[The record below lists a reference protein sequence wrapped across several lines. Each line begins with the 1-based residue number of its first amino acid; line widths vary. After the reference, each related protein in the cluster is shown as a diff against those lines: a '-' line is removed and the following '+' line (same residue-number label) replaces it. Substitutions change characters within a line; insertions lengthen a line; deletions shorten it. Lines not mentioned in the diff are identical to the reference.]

1 MEFSINRNAFLTE
14 LNAVQRAISTKTA
27 IEILTGLKL
36 DLTDEGLTL
45 TGSNADIT
53 IQTQLPVTAPNADLT
68 ITSTGSIVLPARFF
82 SEIVKKLPEETMK
95 IVVNDHY
102 QATITSGSASF
113 TINGLDAVNYPH
125 LPEIDTAEQLTIA
138 GDVLKQII
146 SQTVIAVSKQE
157 SRPMLTGIHVTIH
170 NGELLAVA
178 TDSHRLSQRKITL
191 IDAPEVDYDII
202 VPGDALRE
210 LSRMISDDDEQL
222 HLRVAENQILFTWGT
237 TAFYSRLLDGMYP
250 ETSRLIPQDSST
262 QVEFNAGVLLQA
274 IDRASLLSHAGQNN
288 VVKLELDT
296 NAQRATLSGNSP
308 EVGNV
313 EEELQFSS
321 LSGEGIAISFNPDYM
336 KDALRS
342 FGQATVKLAFTQPLR
357 PFTLVPSDDQGDFIQ
372 LITPVRTM

>member
-1 MEFSINRNAFLTE
+1 MEFSVNRNAFLAK
-14 LNAVQRAISTKTA
+14 LNDVQRAISTKTA

-36 DLTDEGLTL
+36 DLTDDGLTL

-53 IQTQLPVTAPNADLT
+53 IQTQLPVTASTADLT
-68 ITSTGSIVLPARFF
+68 IESTGSIVLPARFF
-82 SEIVKKLPEETMK
+82 SEIVKKLPEKTMK
-95 IVVNDHY
+95 VTVNDHY

-146 SQTVIAVSKQE
+146 SQTVIAVSRQE

-191 IDAPEVDYDII
+191 TDAPEVDYDII
-202 VPGDALRE
+202 VPGDAFRE
-210 LSRMISDDDEQL
+210 LSRMIDDNEQL

-274 IDRASLLSHAGQNN
+274 IERASLLSHAGQNN

-296 NAQRATLSGNSP
+296 DSQRATLSGNSP

-342 FGQATVKLAFTQPLR
+342 FGQATIKLAFTQPLR

-372 LITPVRTM
+372 LITPVRTV

>member
-1 MEFSINRNAFLTE
+1 MEFSVNRNAFLAK
-14 LNAVQRAISTKTA
+14 LNDVQRAISTKTA

-36 DLTDEGLTL
+36 DLTDDGLTL

-53 IQTQLPVTAPNADLT
+53 IQTQLPVTASSADLT
-68 ITSTGSIVLPARFF
+68 FESTGSIVLPARFF
-82 SEIVKKLPEETMK
+82 SEIVKKLPEKTMK
-95 IVVNDHY
+95 VTVNDHY

-146 SQTVIAVSKQE
+146 SQTVIAVSRQE

-191 IDAPEVDYDII
+191 TDAPEVDYDII
-202 VPGDALRE
+202 VPGDAFRE
-210 LSRMISDDDEQL
+210 LSRMIDDNEQL

-274 IDRASLLSHAGQNN
+274 IERASLLSHAGQNN

-296 NAQRATLSGNSP
+296 DAQRATLSGNSP

-342 FGQATVKLAFTQPLR
+342 FGQATIKLAFTQPLR

-372 LITPVRTM
+372 LITPVRTV

>member
-1 MEFSINRNAFLTE
+1 MEFSVNRNAFLTE

-68 ITSTGSIVLPARFF
+68 IESQGSIVLPARFF
-82 SEIVKKLPEETMK
+82 SEIVKKLPEKTMK
-95 IVVNDHY
+95 VTVNDHY

-138 GDVLKQII
+138 GEVLKQII

-191 IDAPEVDYDII
+191 TDAPEVDYDII

-274 IDRASLLSHAGQNN
+274 IERASLLSHAGQNN

-296 NAQRATLSGNSP
+296 SAQRATLSGNSP

-342 FGQATVKLAFTQPLR
+342 FGQATIKLAFTQPLR

-372 LITPVRTM
+372 LITPVRTV

>member
-1 MEFSINRNAFLTE
+1 MEFSVNRNAFLAK
-14 LNAVQRAISTKTA
+14 LNDVQRAISTKTA

-36 DLTDEGLTL
+36 DLTDDGLTL

-53 IQTQLPVTAPNADLT
+53 IQTQLPVTASTADLT
-68 ITSTGSIVLPARFF
+68 IESTGSIVLPARFF
-82 SEIVKKLPEETMK
+82 SEIVKKLPEKTMK
-95 IVVNDHY
+95 VTVNDHY

-146 SQTVIAVSKQE
+146 SQTVIAVSRQE

-191 IDAPEVDYDII
+191 TDAPEVDYDII
-202 VPGDALRE
+202 VPGDAFRE
-210 LSRMISDDDEQL
+210 LSRMIDDNEQL

-274 IDRASLLSHAGQNN
+274 IERASLLSHAGQNN
-288 VVKLELDT
+288 VVKLELDID
-296 NAQRATLSGNSP
+296 AQRATLSGNSP

-342 FGQATVKLAFTQPLR
+342 FGQATIKLAFTQPLR

-372 LITPVRTM
+372 LITPVRTV

>member
-1 MEFSINRNAFLTE
+1 MEFSVNRNAFLAK
-14 LNAVQRAISTKTA
+14 LNDVQRAISTKTA

-36 DLTDEGLTL
+36 DLTDDGLTL

-53 IQTQLPVTAPNADLT
+53 IQTQLPVTASTADLT
-68 ITSTGSIVLPARFF
+68 IESTGSIVLPARFF
-82 SEIVKKLPEETMK
+82 SEIVKKLPEKTMK
-95 IVVNDHY
+95 VTVNDHY
-102 QATITSGSASF
+102 QTTITSGSASF

-146 SQTVIAVSKQE
+146 SQTVIAVSRQE

-191 IDAPEVDYDII
+191 TDAPEVDYDII
-202 VPGDALRE
+202 VPGDAFRE
-210 LSRMISDDDEQL
+210 LSRMIDDNEQL

-274 IDRASLLSHAGQNN
+274 IERASLLSHAGQNN

-296 NAQRATLSGNSP
+296 DAQRATLSGNSP

-342 FGQATVKLAFTQPLR
+342 FGQATIKLAFTQPLR

-372 LITPVRTM
+372 LITPVRTV

>member
-1 MEFSINRNAFLTE
+1 MEFSVNRNVFLAK
-14 LNAVQRAISTKTA
+14 LNDVQRAISTKTA

-36 DLTDEGLTL
+36 DLTDDGLTL

-53 IQTQLPVTAPNADLT
+53 IQTQLSVTASTADLT
-68 ITSTGSIVLPARFF
+68 IESTGSIVLPARFF
-82 SEIVKKLPEETMK
+82 SEIVKKLPEKTMK
-95 IVVNDHY
+95 VTVNDHY

-125 LPEIDTAEQLTIA
+125 LPEIDTAEQLTIT

-146 SQTVIAVSKQE
+146 SQTVIAVSRQE

-191 IDAPEVDYDII
+191 TDAPEVDYDII
-202 VPGDALRE
+202 VPGDAFRE
-210 LSRMISDDDEQL
+210 LSRMIDDNEQL

-274 IDRASLLSHAGQNN
+274 IERASLLSHAGQNN

-296 NAQRATLSGNSP
+296 DAQRATLSGNSP

-342 FGQATVKLAFTQPLR
+342 FGQATIKLAFTQPLR

-372 LITPVRTM
+372 LITPVRTV

>member
-1 MEFSINRNAFLTE
+1 MEFSVNRNAFLAK
-14 LNAVQRAISTKTA
+14 LNDVQRAISTKTA

-36 DLTDEGLTL
+36 DLTDDGLTL

-53 IQTQLPVTAPNADLT
+53 IQTQLPVTASTADLT
-68 ITSTGSIVLPARFF
+68 IESTGSIVLPARFF
-82 SEIVKKLPEETMK
+82 SEIVKKLPEKTMK
-95 IVVNDHY
+95 VTVNDHY

-191 IDAPEVDYDII
+191 TDAPEVDYDII
-202 VPGDALRE
+202 VPGDAFRE
-210 LSRMISDDDEQL
+210 LSRMIDDNEQL

-274 IDRASLLSHAGQNN
+274 IERASLLSHAGQNN

-296 NAQRATLSGNSP
+296 DAQRATLSGNSP

-342 FGQATVKLAFTQPLR
+342 FGQATIKLAFTQPLR

-372 LITPVRTM
+372 LITPVRTV

>member
-1 MEFSINRNAFLTE
+1 M
-14 LNAVQRAISTKTA
+14 K
-27 IEILTGLKL
+27 
-36 DLTDEGLTL
+36 
-45 TGSNADIT
+45 
-53 IQTQLPVTAPNADLT
+53 VT
-68 ITSTGSIVLPARFF
+68 
-82 SEIVKKLPEETMK
+82 
-95 IVVNDHY
+95 VNDHY

-146 SQTVIAVSKQE
+146 SQTVIAVSRQE

-191 IDAPEVDYDII
+191 TDAPEVDYDII
-202 VPGDALRE
+202 VPGDAFRE
-210 LSRMISDDDEQL
+210 LSRMIDDNEQL

-274 IDRASLLSHAGQNN
+274 IERASLLSHAGQNN
-288 VVKLELDT
+288 VVKLELDAD
-296 NAQRATLSGNSP
+296 AQRATLSGNSP

-342 FGQATVKLAFTQPLR
+342 FGQATIKLAFTQPLR

-372 LITPVRTM
+372 LITPVRTV

>member
-1 MEFSINRNAFLTE
+1 MEFSVNRNVFLAK
-14 LNAVQRAISTKTA
+14 LNDVQRTISTKTA

-36 DLTDEGLTL
+36 DLTVDGLTL

-53 IQTQLPVTAPNADLT
+53 IQTQLPVTASTADLT
-68 ITSTGSIVLPARFF
+68 IESTGSIVLPARFF
-82 SEIVKKLPEETMK
+82 SEIVKKLPEKTMK
-95 IVVNDHY
+95 VTVNDHY

-125 LPEIDTAEQLTIA
+125 LPEIDTAEQLTIT

-146 SQTVIAVSKQE
+146 SQTVIAVSRQE

-191 IDAPEVDYDII
+191 TDAPEVDYDII
-202 VPGDALRE
+202 VPGDAFRE
-210 LSRMISDDDEQL
+210 LSRMIDDNEQL

-274 IDRASLLSHAGQNN
+274 IERASLLSHAGQNN

-296 NAQRATLSGNSP
+296 DAQRATLSGNSP

-342 FGQATVKLAFTQPLR
+342 FGQATIKLAFTQPLR

-372 LITPVRTM
+372 LITPVRTV

>member
-1 MEFSINRNAFLTE
+1 MEFSVNRNAFLAK
-14 LNAVQRAISTKTA
+14 LNDVQRVISTKTA

-36 DLTDEGLTL
+36 DLTDDGLTL
-45 TGSNADIT
+45 IGSNADIT
-53 IQTQLPVTAPNADLT
+53 IQTQLPVTASTADLT
-68 ITSTGSIVLPARFF
+68 IESTGSIVLPARFF
-82 SEIVKKLPEETMK
+82 SEIVKKLPEKTMK
-95 IVVNDHY
+95 VTVNDRY

-146 SQTVIAVSKQE
+146 SQTVIAVSRQE

-191 IDAPEVDYDII
+191 TDAPEVDYDII
-202 VPGDALRE
+202 VPGDAFRE
-210 LSRMISDDDEQL
+210 LSRMVDDNEQL

-274 IDRASLLSHAGQNN
+274 IERASLLSHAGQNN

-296 NAQRATLSGNSP
+296 DAQRATLSGNSP

-342 FGQATVKLAFTQPLR
+342 FGRATIKLAFTQPLR

-372 LITPVRTM
+372 LITPVRTV

>member
-1 MEFSINRNAFLTE
+1 MEFSVNRNAFLAK
-14 LNAVQRAISTKTA
+14 LNDVQRAISTKTA

-36 DLTDEGLTL
+36 DLTDDGLTL

-53 IQTQLPVTAPNADLT
+53 IQTQLPVTASTADLT
-68 ITSTGSIVLPARFF
+68 IESTGSIVLPARFF
-82 SEIVKKLPEETMK
+82 NEIVKKLPEKTMK
-95 IVVNDHY
+95 VTVNDHY

-125 LPEIDTAEQLTIA
+125 LPEIDTAEQLTIV

-146 SQTVIAVSKQE
+146 SQTVIAVSRQE

-191 IDAPEVDYDII
+191 TDAPKVDYDII
-202 VPGDALRE
+202 VPGDAFRE
-210 LSRMISDDDEQL
+210 LSRMIDDNEQL

-274 IDRASLLSHAGQNN
+274 IERASLLSHAGQNN

-296 NAQRATLSGNSP
+296 DAQRATLSGNSP

-342 FGQATVKLAFTQPLR
+342 FGQATIKLAFTQPLR

-372 LITPVRTM
+372 LITPVRTV

>member
-1 MEFSINRNAFLTE
+1 MEFSVNRNVFLAK
-14 LNAVQRAISTKTA
+14 LNDVQRAISTKTA

-36 DLTDEGLTL
+36 DLTDDGLTL

-53 IQTQLPVTAPNADLT
+53 IQTQLPVTASTADLT
-68 ITSTGSIVLPARFF
+68 IESTGSIVLPARFF
-82 SEIVKKLPEETMK
+82 SEIVKKLPEKTMK
-95 IVVNDHY
+95 VTVNDHY

-125 LPEIDTAEQLTIA
+125 LPEIDTAEQLTIV

-146 SQTVIAVSKQE
+146 SQTVIAVSRQE

-191 IDAPEVDYDII
+191 TDAPEVDYDII
-202 VPGDALRE
+202 VPGDAFRE
-210 LSRMISDDDEQL
+210 LSRMIDDNEQL

-274 IDRASLLSHAGQNN
+274 IERASLLSHAGQNN

-296 NAQRATLSGNSP
+296 DAQRATLSGNSP

-342 FGQATVKLAFTQPLR
+342 FGQATIKLAFTQPLR

-372 LITPVRTM
+372 LITPVRTV

>member
-1 MEFSINRNAFLTE
+1 MKFSVNRNAFLAK
-14 LNAVQRAISTKTA
+14 LNDVQRAISTKTA

-36 DLTDEGLTL
+36 DLTDDGLTL

-53 IQTQLPVTAPNADLT
+53 IQTQLPVTASTADLT
-68 ITSTGSIVLPARFF
+68 IESTGSIVLPARFF
-82 SEIVKKLPEETMK
+82 SEIVKKLPEKTMK
-95 IVVNDHY
+95 VTVNNHY

-146 SQTVIAVSKQE
+146 SQTVIAVSRQE

-191 IDAPEVDYDII
+191 TDAPEVDYDII
-202 VPGDALRE
+202 VPGDAFRE
-210 LSRMISDDDEQL
+210 LSRMIDDNEQL

-274 IDRASLLSHAGQNN
+274 IERASLLSHAGQNN

-296 NAQRATLSGNSP
+296 DAQRATLSGNSP

-342 FGQATVKLAFTQPLR
+342 FGQATIKLAFTQPLR

-372 LITPVRTM
+372 LITPVRTV

>member
-1 MEFSINRNAFLTE
+1 MEFSVNRNAFLAK
-14 LNAVQRAISTKTA
+14 LNDVQRVISTKTA

-36 DLTDEGLTL
+36 DLTDDGLTL

-53 IQTQLPVTAPNADLT
+53 IQTQLPVTASTADLT
-68 ITSTGSIVLPARFF
+68 IESTGSIVLPARFF
-82 SEIVKKLPEETMK
+82 SEIVKKLPEKTMK
-95 IVVNDHY
+95 VTVNDRY

-146 SQTVIAVSKQE
+146 SQTVIAVSRQE

-191 IDAPEVDYDII
+191 TDAPEVDYDII
-202 VPGDALRE
+202 VPGDAFRE
-210 LSRMISDDDEQL
+210 LSRMIDDNEQL

-274 IDRASLLSHAGQNN
+274 IERASLLSHAGQNN

-296 NAQRATLSGNSP
+296 DAQRATLSGNSP

-342 FGQATVKLAFTQPLR
+342 FGQATIKLAFTQPLR

-372 LITPVRTM
+372 LITPVRTV

>member
-1 MEFSINRNAFLTE
+1 MEFSVNRNAFLAK
-14 LNAVQRAISTKTA
+14 LNDVQRAISTKTA

-36 DLTDEGLTL
+36 DLTDDGLTL

-53 IQTQLPVTAPNADLT
+53 IQTQLPVTASPADLT
-68 ITSTGSIVLPARFF
+68 IESTGSIVLPARFF
-82 SEIVKKLPEETMK
+82 SEIVKKLPEKTMK
-95 IVVNDHY
+95 VTVNDHY

-146 SQTVIAVSKQE
+146 SQTVIAVSRQE

-191 IDAPEVDYDII
+191 TDAPEVDYDII
-202 VPGDALRE
+202 VPGDAFRE
-210 LSRMISDDDEQL
+210 FSRMIDDNEQL

-274 IDRASLLSHAGQNN
+274 IERASLLSHAGQNN

-296 NAQRATLSGNSP
+296 DAQRATLSGNSP

-342 FGQATVKLAFTQPLR
+342 FGQATIKLAFTQPLR

-372 LITPVRTM
+372 LITPVRTV

>member
-191 IDAPEVDYDII
+191 VDAPEVDYDII

>member
-1 MEFSINRNAFLTE
+1 MEFSVNRNAFLTE

-53 IQTQLPVTAPNADLT
+53 IQTQLPVTAPNADL
-68 ITSTGSIVLPARFF
+68 IIDSTGSIVLPARFF
-82 SEIVKKLPEETMK
+82 SEIVKKLPEKTMK
-95 IVVNDHY
+95 VTVNDHY

-191 IDAPEVDYDII
+191 ATAPKVDYDII

-210 LSRMISDDDEQL
+210 LSRMLSDDDAQL

-262 QVEFNAGVLLQA
+262 QVEFNAGVLFQA
-274 IDRASLLSHAGQNN
+274 IERASLLSHAGQNN

-313 EEELQFSS
+313 EEELQFNS

-342 FGQATVKLAFTQPLR
+342 FGQATIKLAFTQPLR

-372 LITPVRTM
+372 LITPVRTV

>member
-1 MEFSINRNAFLTE
+1 MEFSVNRNAFLAK
-14 LNAVQRAISTKTA
+14 LNDVQRVISTKTA

-36 DLTDEGLTL
+36 DLTDDGLTL

-53 IQTQLPVTAPNADLT
+53 IQTQLPVTASTADLT
-68 ITSTGSIVLPARFF
+68 IESTGSIVLPARFF
-82 SEIVKKLPEETMK
+82 SEIVKKLPEKTMK
-95 IVVNDHY
+95 VTVNDRY

-146 SQTVIAVSKQE
+146 SQTVIAVSRQE

-191 IDAPEVDYDII
+191 TDAPEVDYDII
-202 VPGDALRE
+202 VPGDAFRE
-210 LSRMISDDDEQL
+210 LSRMIDDNEQL

-274 IDRASLLSHAGQNN
+274 IERASLLSHAGQNN

-296 NAQRATLSGNSP
+296 DAQRATLSGNSP

-342 FGQATVKLAFTQPLR
+342 FSQATIKLAFTQPLR

-372 LITPVRTM
+372 LITPVRTV

>member
-1 MEFSINRNAFLTE
+1 MEFSVNRNAFLAK
-14 LNAVQRAISTKTA
+14 LNDVQRVISTKTA

-36 DLTDEGLTL
+36 DLTDDGLTL
-45 TGSNADIT
+45 IGSNADIT
-53 IQTQLPVTAPNADLT
+53 IQTQLPVTASTADLT
-68 ITSTGSIVLPARFF
+68 IESTGSIVLPARFF
-82 SEIVKKLPEETMK
+82 SEIVKKLPEKTMK
-95 IVVNDHY
+95 VTVNDRY

-125 LPEIDTAEQLTIA
+125 LPEIDTAEQLTIT

-146 SQTVIAVSKQE
+146 SQTVIAVSRQE

-191 IDAPEVDYDII
+191 TDAPEVDYDII
-202 VPGDALRE
+202 VPGDAFRE
-210 LSRMISDDDEQL
+210 LSRMIDDNEQL

-274 IDRASLLSHAGQNN
+274 IERASLLSHAGQNN

-296 NAQRATLSGNSP
+296 DAQRATLSGNSP

-342 FGQATVKLAFTQPLR
+342 FGQATIKLAFTQPLR

-372 LITPVRTM
+372 LITPVRTV

>member
-1 MEFSINRNAFLTE
+1 MEFSVNRNAFLAK
-14 LNAVQRAISTKTA
+14 LNDVQRAISTKTA

-36 DLTDEGLTL
+36 DLTDDGLTL

-53 IQTQLPVTAPNADLT
+53 IQTQLSVTASTADLT
-68 ITSTGSIVLPARFF
+68 IESTGSIVLPARFF
-82 SEIVKKLPEETMK
+82 SEIVKKLPEKTMK
-95 IVVNDHY
+95 VTVNDHY

-146 SQTVIAVSKQE
+146 SQTVIAVSRQE

-191 IDAPEVDYDII
+191 TDAPEVDYDII
-202 VPGDALRE
+202 VPGDAFRE
-210 LSRMISDDDEQL
+210 LSRMIDDNEQL

-274 IDRASLLSHAGQNN
+274 IERASLLSHAGQNN

-296 NAQRATLSGNSP
+296 DAQRATLSGNSP

-342 FGQATVKLAFTQPLR
+342 FGQATIKLAFTQPLR

-372 LITPVRTM
+372 LITPVRTV

>member
-1 MEFSINRNAFLTE
+1 MEFSVNRNAFLTE

-53 IQTQLPVTAPNADLT
+53 IQTQLPVTAPNADL
-68 ITSTGSIVLPARFF
+68 IIDSTGSIVLPARFF
-82 SEIVKKLPEETMK
+82 SEIVKKLPEKTMK
-95 IVVNDHY
+95 VTVNDHY

-191 IDAPEVDYDII
+191 ATAPKVDYDII

-210 LSRMISDDDEQL
+210 LSRMLSDDDAQL

-262 QVEFNAGVLLQA
+262 QVEFNAGVLFQA
-274 IDRASLLSHAGQNN
+274 IERASLLSHAGQNN

-313 EEELQFSS
+313 EEELQFNS

-342 FGQATVKLAFTQPLR
+342 FGQATIKLTFTQPLR

-372 LITPVRTM
+372 LITPVRTV

>member
-1 MEFSINRNAFLTE
+1 MEFSVNRNAFLAK
-14 LNAVQRAISTKTA
+14 LNDVQRAISTKTA

-36 DLTDEGLTL
+36 DLTDDGLTL

-53 IQTQLPVTAPNADLT
+53 IQTQLPMTASTADLT
-68 ITSTGSIVLPARFF
+68 IESTGSIVLPARFF
-82 SEIVKKLPEETMK
+82 SEIVKKLPEKTMK
-95 IVVNDHY
+95 VTVNDHY

-146 SQTVIAVSKQE
+146 SQTVIAVSRQE

-191 IDAPEVDYDII
+191 TDAPEVDYDII
-202 VPGDALRE
+202 VPGDAFRE
-210 LSRMISDDDEQL
+210 LSRMIDDNEQL

-274 IDRASLLSHAGQNN
+274 IERASLLSHAGQNN

-296 NAQRATLSGNSP
+296 DAQRATLSGNSP

-342 FGQATVKLAFTQPLR
+342 FGQATIKLAFTQPLR

-372 LITPVRTM
+372 LITPVQTV

>member
-1 MEFSINRNAFLTE
+1 MEFSVNRNAFLAK
-14 LNAVQRAISTKTA
+14 LNDVQRAISTKTA

-36 DLTDEGLTL
+36 DLTDDGLTL

-53 IQTQLPVTAPNADLT
+53 IQTQLSVTASTADLT
-68 ITSTGSIVLPARFF
+68 IESTGSIVLPARFF
-82 SEIVKKLPEETMK
+82 SEIVKKLPEKTMK
-95 IVVNDHY
+95 VTVNDHY

-146 SQTVIAVSKQE
+146 SQTVIAVSRQE

-191 IDAPEVDYDII
+191 TDAPEVDYDII
-202 VPGDALRE
+202 VPGDAFRE
-210 LSRMISDDDEQL
+210 FSRMIDDNEQL

-274 IDRASLLSHAGQNN
+274 IERASLLSHAGQNN

-296 NAQRATLSGNSP
+296 DAQRATLSGNSP

-342 FGQATVKLAFTQPLR
+342 FGQATIKLAFTQPLR

-372 LITPVRTM
+372 LITPVRTV

>member
-1 MEFSINRNAFLTE
+1 MEFSVNRNAFLAK
-14 LNAVQRAISTKTA
+14 LNDVQRAISTKTA

-36 DLTDEGLTL
+36 DLTDDGLTL

-53 IQTQLPVTAPNADLT
+53 IQTQLPVTASTADLT
-68 ITSTGSIVLPARFF
+68 IESTGSIVLPARFF
-82 SEIVKKLPEETMK
+82 SEIVKKLPEKTMK
-95 IVVNDHY
+95 VTVNDHY

-146 SQTVIAVSKQE
+146 SQTVIAVSRQE

-191 IDAPEVDYDII
+191 TDAPEVDYDII
-202 VPGDALRE
+202 VPGDAFRE
-210 LSRMISDDDEQL
+210 LSRMIDDNEQL

-274 IDRASLLSHAGQNN
+274 IERASLLSHAGQNN

-296 NAQRATLSGNSP
+296 DAQRAMLSGNSP

-342 FGQATVKLAFTQPLR
+342 FGQATIKLAFTQPLR

-372 LITPVRTM
+372 LITPVRTV

>member
-1 MEFSINRNAFLTE
+1 MEFSVNRNAFLAK
-14 LNAVQRAISTKTA
+14 LNDVQRVISTKTA

-36 DLTDEGLTL
+36 DLTDDGLTL

-53 IQTQLPVTAPNADLT
+53 IQTQLPVTASTADLT
-68 ITSTGSIVLPARFF
+68 IESTGSIVLPARFF
-82 SEIVKKLPEETMK
+82 SEIVKKLPEKTMK
-95 IVVNDHY
+95 VTVNDRY

-146 SQTVIAVSKQE
+146 SQTVIAVSRQE

-191 IDAPEVDYDII
+191 TDAPEVDYDII
-202 VPGDALRE
+202 VPGDAFRE
-210 LSRMISDDDEQL
+210 LSRMVDDNEQL

-274 IDRASLLSHAGQNN
+274 IERASLLSHAGQNN

-296 NAQRATLSGNSP
+296 DAQRATLSGNSP

-342 FGQATVKLAFTQPLR
+342 FGQATIKLAFTQPLR

-372 LITPVRTM
+372 LITPVRTV

>member
-1 MEFSINRNAFLTE
+1 MEFSVNRNAFLAK
-14 LNAVQRAISTKTA
+14 LNDAQRAISTKTA

-36 DLTDEGLTL
+36 DLTDDGLTL

-53 IQTQLPVTAPNADLT
+53 IQTQLPVTASTADLT
-68 ITSTGSIVLPARFF
+68 IESTGSIVLPARFF
-82 SEIVKKLPEETMK
+82 SEIVKKLPEKTMK
-95 IVVNDHY
+95 VTVNDRY

-146 SQTVIAVSKQE
+146 SQTVIAVSRQE

-191 IDAPEVDYDII
+191 TDAPEVDYDII
-202 VPGDALRE
+202 VPGDAFRE
-210 LSRMISDDDEQL
+210 LSRMIDDNEQL

-274 IDRASLLSHAGQNN
+274 IERASLLSHTGQNN

-296 NAQRATLSGNSP
+296 DAQRATLSGNSP

-342 FGQATVKLAFTQPLR
+342 FGQATIKLAFTQPLR

-372 LITPVRTM
+372 LITPVRTV

>member
-1 MEFSINRNAFLTE
+1 MEFSVNRNAFLAK
-14 LNAVQRAISTKTA
+14 LNDVQRVISTKTA

-36 DLTDEGLTL
+36 DLTDDGLTL
-45 TGSNADIT
+45 IGSNADIT
-53 IQTQLPVTAPNADLT
+53 IQTQLPVTASTADLT
-68 ITSTGSIVLPARFF
+68 IESTGSIVLPARFF
-82 SEIVKKLPEETMK
+82 SEIVKKLPEKTMK
-95 IVVNDHY
+95 VTVNDRY

-146 SQTVIAVSKQE
+146 SQTVIAVSRQE

-191 IDAPEVDYDII
+191 TDAPEVDYDII
-202 VPGDALRE
+202 VPGDAFRE
-210 LSRMISDDDEQL
+210 LSRMIDDNEQL

-274 IDRASLLSHAGQNN
+274 IERASLLSHAGQNN

-296 NAQRATLSGNSP
+296 DAQRATLSGNSP

-342 FGQATVKLAFTQPLR
+342 FGQATIKLAFTQPLR

-372 LITPVRTM
+372 LITPVRTV

>member
-95 IVVNDHY
+95 IVVNGHY

-191 IDAPEVDYDII
+191 VDAPEVDYDII

>member
-1 MEFSINRNAFLTE
+1 
-14 LNAVQRAISTKTA
+14 
-27 IEILTGLKL
+27 
-36 DLTDEGLTL
+36 
-45 TGSNADIT
+45 
-53 IQTQLPVTAPNADLT
+53 
-68 ITSTGSIVLPARFF
+68 
-82 SEIVKKLPEETMK
+82 
-95 IVVNDHY
+95 
-102 QATITSGSASF
+102 
-113 TINGLDAVNYPH
+113 
-125 LPEIDTAEQLTIA
+125 
-138 GDVLKQII
+138 
-146 SQTVIAVSKQE
+146 
-157 SRPMLTGIHVTIH
+157 MLTGIHVTIH

-191 IDAPEVDYDII
+191 TDAPEVDYDII
-202 VPGDALRE
+202 VPGDAFRE
-210 LSRMISDDDEQL
+210 LSRMIDDNEQL

-274 IDRASLLSHAGQNN
+274 IERASLLSHAGQNN

-296 NAQRATLSGNSP
+296 DAQRAMLSGNSP

-342 FGQATVKLAFTQPLR
+342 FGQATIKLAFTQPLR

-372 LITPVRTM
+372 LITPVRTV